1 MKVAL
6 IRRRLY
12 QQGLSVDPDNVRIL
26 MSLASMHRQLSDN
39 EVRLEPRIEGLGSV
53 IIECDTYVTF
63 LKSNFIAFD
72 RRGLLY
78 AYFGVKQ
85 WGTQINP

>member
-39 EVRLEPRIEGLGSV
+39 EVRLELMVEDLRSV
-53 IIECDTYVTF
+53 IIECDTNVTF
-63 LKSNFIAFD
+63 LDPTSLHLID
-72 RRGLLY
+72 EDCCMH
-78 AYFGVKQ
+78 
-85 WGTQINP
+85 TSE